1 MAVGCGRVG
10 GVRKPLRVP
19 GQIPCCLRRSRTE
32 AHLLCRPV
40 SRVCLWALL
49 FPGNC
54 LCGVT
59 STGQRA
65 TNANSV
71 GSLGQA
77 GGWGLGGC
85 PHAAVRSPPPKPRS
99 RFLYSDEVQIG
110 PETVMTTLYTA
121 KKYAVPALE
130 AHCVEF
136 LKKNLRADNAFMLLT
151 QVRDGGVCVQVCRC
165 GARPQG
171 AGRGRGTRWG
181 AGAPGLRKDA
191 GAWVRVRTPGQGR
204 TDGGISEFRRRL
216 TLAPG

>member
-1 MAVGCGRVG
+1 M
-10 GVRKPLRVP
+10 
-19 GQIPCCLRRSRTE
+19 
-32 AHLLCRPV
+32 
-40 SRVCLWALL
+40 
-49 FPGNC
+49 
-54 LCGVT
+54 
-59 STGQRA
+59 
-65 TNANSV
+65 
-71 GSLGQA
+71 
-77 GGWGLGGC
+77 GLGGC
-85 PHAAVRSPPPKPRS
+85 PHAAVRSPPPQPRS

-151 QVRDGGVCVQVCRC
+151 QVRDGGCRC
-165 GARPQG
+165 AGAGRGHRGRGEQGCG
-171 AGRGRGTRWG
+171 AGRGRETRWG

-216 TLAPG
+216 TLAPGCLPHFILPLSLPLVAPRCFPGRLSCSAPCWQAGLTTVIY